1 MLLFAGAI
9 ASIAFNQPVALV
21 DGNVVRV
28 FSRLRAVAAD
38 AKSKSLA
45 KLCWLGLFCRE
56 IAPIPTRQGRFLVF
70 FFFLHA
76 GTSLRSSW
84 IRHDLVILIR

>member
-9 ASIAFNQPVALV
+9 ASIAFNQPVPLV

-45 KLCWLGLFCRE
+45 KLCWLGLFVVRLFPFPHVK
-56 IAPIPTRQGRFLVF
+56 AVF
-70 FFFLHA
+70 FSFSCTQGHRCEA
-76 GTSLRSSW
+76 RGSGTTW
-84 IRHDLVILIR
+84 